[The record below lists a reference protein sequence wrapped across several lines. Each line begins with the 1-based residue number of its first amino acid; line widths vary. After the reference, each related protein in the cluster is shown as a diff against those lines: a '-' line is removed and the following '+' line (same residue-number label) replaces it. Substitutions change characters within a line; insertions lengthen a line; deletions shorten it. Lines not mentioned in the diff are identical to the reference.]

1 MSAVRRK
8 LHAKPGDSS
17 DSSAE
22 AFVWA
27 SDRKSTPD
35 NAHSPSYEQR
45 KDLAYACSSPNQ
57 PSSKGY
63 SAREP
68 AVVSEGFKW
77 ISDYLEEDQQEK
89 QQQGTSGYMQDLL
102 QNSTTGFRRL

>member
-1 MSAVRRK
+1 MSAGRRK
-8 LHAKPGDSS
+8 LHAKRGDSS

-35 NAHSPSYEQR
+35 NAHIPSCEQH
-45 KDLAYACSSPNQ
+45 KDVAHACSSPNQ
-57 PSSKGY
+57 LSSKGY

-77 ISDYLEEDQQEK
+77 ISDYLEEDQQGQ
-89 QQQGTSGYMQDLL
+89 QQQGTAGNMQDPL
-102 QNSTTGFRRL
+102 QNSTTGFRWL